1 MLISAGTDSLVAGQ
15 TSRGVTFA
23 AMGAQASI
31 ETAIGDVF
39 DVIDRFSVE
48 RDPLAF
54 SPEVSPDEL

>member
-1 MLISAGTDSLVAGQ
+1 
-15 TSRGVTFA
+15 
-23 AMGAQASI
+23 MGAQASI
-31 ETAIGDVF
+31 ETAIGEVF